1 MSKQRSELCCMTLI
15 SCLLETCKP
24 EVNSGTGSDTSS
36 VEILKALTSHLASPL
51 GKQSPDITQNQ
62 SLRQDRTDDENV
74 C

>member
-51 GKQSPDITQNQ
+51 GKHSPDVSQNH
-62 SLRQDRTDDENV
+62 LRNDRPDDEDV